1 MGKEFNFN
9 ESKIPEDLSMQLAQ
23 RNCKLDPHVV
33 DKVLTVIVAGTS
45 SALGELMK
53 KDPTVPKAVVFKSI
67 VGNFIIGAKLEYEPN
82 EDENDLSNGRWNY
95 SWSFYEDDFKDA
107 KCFTLNDLMVYY
119 RDKGMS
125 LYNMKILSDS
135 FDFTVTTMWE
145 VIKQWLAENA
155 SSDPILILKD
165 VFTANAT
172 VNEDGEIEF
181 GFVPDGAMKIL
192 VKNDA
197 SIQEAD

>member
-1 MGKEFNFN
+1 
-9 ESKIPEDLSMQLAQ
+9 
-23 RNCKLDPHVV
+23 
-33 DKVLTVIVAGTS
+33 
-45 SALGELMK
+45 
-53 KDPTVPKAVVFKSI
+53 
-67 VGNFIIGAKLEYEPN
+67 
-82 EDENDLSNGRWNY
+82 
-95 SWSFYEDDFKDA
+95 
-107 KCFTLNDLMVYY
+107 
-119 RDKGMS
+119 
-125 LYNMKILSDS
+125 
-135 FDFTVTTMWE
+135 MWE